1 MKKSYLIRCCLLFF
15 YITFLCSQN
24 QILCNDST
32 ILNKILYTY
41 TDRDDTTIDHPF
53 FMGLKTWEE
62 RANKLIQI
70 QNCYYEKIIPD
81 SLNGLLIKFYIAA
94 FSFRE
99 GNFEVSESKIRE
111 VEALLNSSDFD
122 LSESYTEKLNKIKKN
137 KNSLKNEFKYLDKQG
152 FSNLSIRV
160 VDLIRT
166 QDAIRQIE
174 EGKLVNKEGEE
185 IKFSINLPGKGERFL
200 DAKQKKRFEYI
211 HSSIKQLDFTHYNSD
226 TGSFEMLIR
235 FLPIIPEKYKYS
247 INVIESNSRVFRY
260 TKKFY
265 NPDDNLLKIDFLPDW
280 QILEEPPAN
289 KVKIEIPNDDRYKV
303 VVTKIGEGELLAE
316 HRIDKSVDIYY
327 LDNFKNKGQT
337 QYEIEYL
344 NNIDTDEGIE
354 KKKNGWEIFFKSI
367 ILTMPILLFII

>member
-1 MKKSYLIRCCLLFF
+1 
-15 YITFLCSQN
+15 
-24 QILCNDST
+24 
-32 ILNKILYTY
+32 
-41 TDRDDTTIDHPF
+41 
-53 FMGLKTWEE
+53 MGLKTWEE